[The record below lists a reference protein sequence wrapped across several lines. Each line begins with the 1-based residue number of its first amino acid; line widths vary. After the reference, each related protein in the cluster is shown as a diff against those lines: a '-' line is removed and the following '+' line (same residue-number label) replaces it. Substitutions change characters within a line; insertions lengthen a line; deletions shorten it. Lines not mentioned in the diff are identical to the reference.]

1 MEKILLNQGK
11 ELKKLIQDL
20 QNSFSFNE
28 NFPNVNKKTLR
39 YYDFEDV
46 YLNALEFFE
55 NIDTSLNILL
65 EYLNNNLSK
74 DIEYTYRFK
83 TKSSLKAKWE
93 KNLQFGKKF
102 YKACNDL
109 LGIRFIMNCSERE
122 LLEKIK
128 IFYDDKNCKIIDF
141 YEKNKTKDDGYRG
154 VHIYFRFNKNSFP
167 IEFQFWTRKDALLHF
182 YTHEVIY
189 KSKDKEKYLEYSNKL
204 RKWFDDIPETPK
216 GIEIDY
222 INYLYS
228 ILNK

>member
-39 YYDFEDV
+39 YYNFEDV

>member
-154 VHIYFRFNKNSFP
+154 VHIYFRFNRNSFP